1 MNYFIPAGLREIRP
15 SGSET
20 TGISFRFDFAIDFHY
35 PLWSGY
41 YSNSLSGDTMSL
53 ITVFFIAVA
62 LAMDAFAVSITS
74 GVTICRMHLR
84 HALRIAA
91 FLGGFQALMP
101 IIGWSLGRFAADAIM
116 AYDHWIAFSLL
127 AFVGGKMSWE
137 ALICGGDEDEDE
149 VRKDPLN
156 LYILLT
162 LAFATSIDAAAV
174 GISLSFLKVDIIE
187 PSIIIGVITF
197 FISLAGT
204 FIGCRFG
211 DKFGS
216 KIEIIGGLA
225 LIGIGI
231 KIVID
236 HQFPF
241 VYKFLSL
248 WH

>member
-1 MNYFIPAGLREIRP
+1 
-15 SGSET
+15 
-20 TGISFRFDFAIDFHY
+20 
-35 PLWSGY
+35 
-41 YSNSLSGDTMSL
+41 MSL

-91 FLGGFQALMP
+91 FFGGFQALMP
-101 IIGWSLGRFAADAIM
+101 ILGWSLGRFAADYIM
-116 AYDHWIAFSLL
+116 AYDHWIAFLLL
-127 AFVGGKMSWE
+127 AFVGGKMSWD
-137 ALICGGDEDEDE
+137 ALMNGDDEDD

-197 FISLAGT
+197 LISLAGT

-216 KIEIIGGLA
+216 KIEIVGGLV

-241 VYKFLSL
+241 LYNNLSL